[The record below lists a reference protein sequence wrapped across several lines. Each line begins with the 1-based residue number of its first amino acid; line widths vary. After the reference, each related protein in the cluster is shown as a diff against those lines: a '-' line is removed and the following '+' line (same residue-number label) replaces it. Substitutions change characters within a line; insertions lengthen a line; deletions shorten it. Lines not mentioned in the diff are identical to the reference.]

1 MASDPTLCARGY
13 ITAYPARIRIT
24 YRRSPN
30 SSELCLS
37 SEAVSLSRSK
47 DLLSVVLTALIVVV
61 LIDQARFL
69 FVYPVADTGMW
80 FGDET
85 WTMLTVHEIAR
96 SGIARI
102 PEALGSSLAH
112 SNGLVNG

>member
-1 MASDPTLCARGY
+1 MIESRTHRTLLIALLAASA
-13 ITAYPARIRIT
+13 I
-24 YRRSPN
+24 
-30 SSELCLS
+30 
-37 SEAVSLSRSK
+37 
-47 DLLSVVLTALIVVV
+47 V

-69 FVYPVADTGMW
+69 YTYPVPDTGMW

-85 WTMLTVHEIAR
+85 WTMLTVREIAR

-112 SNGLVNG
+112 SNGFVNGCVWISGFIYGLPALLFSSLASPVAIGRTITFLISL